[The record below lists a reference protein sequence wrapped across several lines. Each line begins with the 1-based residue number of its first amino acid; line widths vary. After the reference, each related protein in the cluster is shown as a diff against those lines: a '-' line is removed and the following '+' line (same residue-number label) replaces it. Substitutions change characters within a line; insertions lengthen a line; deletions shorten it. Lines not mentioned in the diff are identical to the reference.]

1 MKIDNNNNRKVL
13 QMKTIHELLAPRAK
27 MLNNNIIGNINLTDN
42 ILNAIEEGMQ
52 FRLDNWT
59 STSSAKLI
67 ELNKLSDIQYGI
79 LYNTESD
86 VYFVIDINDTFSI
99 SNNENLYYR
108 LEIKEL
114 KIFDKKQVFQ
124 LYKWLNDGIKFHQ
137 RQASFYAD
145 IEGI

>member
-13 QMKTIHELLAPRAK
+13 QMKTIHELLDPSAK

-137 RQASFYAD
+137 RKDA
-145 IEGI
+145 

>member
-1 MKIDNNNNRKVL
+1 MEIDNNNNRKVL
-13 QMKTIHELLAPRAK
+13 QMKTIHELLDPSAK

-79 LYNTESD
+79 LYNTESEC
-86 VYFVIDINDTFSI
+86 YFVIDINDTFSI

>member
-1 MKIDNNNNRKVL
+1 MEIDNNNNRKVL
-13 QMKTIHELLAPRAK
+13 QMKTIHELLDPSAK